1 VNVAAILIPT
11 LILVSGV
18 VAFVGNLVG
27 RNIGRR
33 RLAIFGLRPRHT
45 AQLITVITG
54 MLITIVTL
62 AVVLL
67 VSNDARQALFHLQE
81 VRKQVAEQEAK
92 LRALQ
97 VRDVLYLHDQEV
109 LRTVI
114 DGREAAPVVR
124 NKVQAFF
131 DLAVQA
137 ARQRGVAPGLD
148 GTAVRM
154 YPSGLT
160 MEDVAQD
167 IIERHEPMVVRMLAT
182 ENTVSGEPLRATVIG
197 FPNILVFKSGETI
210 ASRSFDGKGSR
221 ADIEAGLLELI
232 TRVGAIAKQRG
243 VISPAFAP
251 ASGPPDVRLDPAVL
265 VGTLERVQTTRGP
278 IEVRAVVST
287 DTYTVGP
294 VIVTF
299 R

>member
-1 VNVAAILIPT
+1 MNVAAILIPT

-27 RNIGRR
+27 RGIGRR

-54 MLITIVTL
+54 MLITVVTL

-81 VRKQVAEQEAK
+81 VRRQVAEQEEK

-114 DGREAAPVVR
+114 DGREPPSIVR

-137 ARQRGVAPGLD
+137 ARQRGVAPGPD

-160 MEDVAQD
+160 IEDVAQD
-167 IIERHEPMVVRMLAT
+167 IIERHEPMVVRMIAT
-182 ENTVSGEPLRATVIG
+182 ENTVRGEPLRATVIG
-197 FPNILVFKSGETI
+197 FPNLLVFRAGETI
-210 ASRSFDGKGSR
+210 ASRRFDGKETR
-221 ADIEAGLLELI
+221 AQAEAGLLEL
-232 TRVGAIAKQRG
+232 TGQVGLIAKQRG

-251 ASGPPDVRLDPAVL
+251 ATSPPDIRLDPTVL
-265 VGTLERVQTTRGP
+265 LSTLERVQTTRSP
-278 IEVRAVVST
+278 VEIHAAALT
-287 DTYTVGP
+287 DTYTIGP